1 MHDFISF
8 ILDSKRNA
16 YFQFPSY
23 TRNPYPNFTLNDMN
37 MFERTHAFV
46 PDHFIR
52 HYTVNYYFLLINVKK
67 CKSSAVHWETHDL
80 NPISLYVTITH
91 CNR

>member
-1 MHDFISF
+1 
-8 ILDSKRNA
+8 
-16 YFQFPSY
+16 
-23 TRNPYPNFTLNDMN
+23 

-52 HYTVNYYFLLINVKK
+52 QYTVNCYFLLINAKK
-67 CKSSAVHWETHDL
+67 QKQKQTRKNSVVHWKTHDL
-80 NPISLYVTITH
+80 NPISLHVTITH